1 MDSGPASERPRPEGL
16 WTVLNRP
23 RPVDPRTIQV
33 LCGFH
38 AAAYL
43 LLTVVHHDPA
53 HPSFDWVRGGI
64 GLTGV
69 VGMMLAPRFD
79 FAGAR
84 AFAIAMVAMTSL
96 GVGYVGA
103 VINDLSQ
110 LPLTGLATFV
120 ITVFLQTG
128 LDVAVVVPLLAIGHA
143 TILAVWP
150 PAHETLNPTVVMI
163 GAALLTGS
171 AVSIMISGYS
181 GRLNERV
188 TWWQNACERERAALR
203 AKSEFLSTMSHEL
216 RSPLHVIVGYADIVE
231 EAVEPHMRD
240 AVAGIR
246 RSALDL
252 LQLVENTMNAAR
264 LEAGRLAL
272 HAETFEPAAVFR
284 ELAEN
289 VAALPEAK
297 RGVPVRWAVAPGL
310 PPVHLDRLK
319 LKEIVQNLVSNAL
332 KFTTEGEVV
341 VEAIAEPTMLRLA
354 VRDTGPG
361 IDAASQAT
369 IFDMF
374 ERVEASGSG
383 HRPPGVG
390 LGLYIV
396 RSLVGLMGGTIAVES
411 APGAGTCFTVRL
423 PLRTPDVAKAA

>member
-1 MDSGPASERPRPEGL
+1 
-16 WTVLNRP
+16 
-23 RPVDPRTIQV
+23 
-33 LCGFH
+33 
-38 AAAYL
+38 
-43 LLTVVHHDPA
+43 
-53 HPSFDWVRGGI
+53 
-64 GLTGV
+64 
-69 VGMMLAPRFD
+69 ML
-79 FAGAR
+79 
-84 AFAIAMVAMTSL
+84 VSTTSL
-96 GVGYVGA
+96 GVGYIGA
-103 VINDLSQ
+103 VMNNPLQ

-120 ITVFLQTG
+120 STVFLQTG
-128 LDVAVVVPLLAIGHA
+128 LDVAVFVPLLAIGHGVIL
-143 TILAVWP
+143 TIWP
-150 PAHETLNPTVVMI
+150 PSPEALNSTLVMI

-171 AVSIMISGYS
+171 AVSIMITGYS

-188 TWWQNACERERAALR
+188 TWWQLACERERAALR

-231 EAVEPHMRD
+231 ESVEPDLQELVGR
-240 AVAGIR
+240 IR

-264 LEAGRLAL
+264 LEAGKLQL
-272 HAETFEPAAVFR
+272 HAETFAPAAVFR
-284 ELAEN
+284 ELIEN

-297 RGVPVRWAVAPGL
+297 RGVPVRWAIAPAL

-332 KFTTEGEVV
+332 KFTREGEIV
-341 VEAIAEPTMLRLA
+341 VEAVADQTTLRLS

-361 IDAASQAT
+361 IDAAAQAT

-396 RSLVGLMGGTIAVES
+396 RSLVGLMGGSITIES

-423 PLRTPDVAKAA
+423 PLRTPEVAAAA